1 MSDKN
6 LIPIISKTSK
16 RGNCL
21 SCGEVCANLRR
32 RYCSGEC
39 RKQMLWVLSLSK
51 GLLSIFNTKYASFS
65 FNNSQVIL
73 DILPVWSKDISRFMG
88 KRMPGNKPAD
98 DLKNLIL
105 QSGSDWH
112 DLIHNKNSRSYASL
126 FLLNKASDKKL
137 STYSLRPNSKLRP
150 KFSRAQKESI
160 RLLDLEIDDLILGG
174 HKSRIKSA
182 YKKLAKVHHPDVGGD
197 PEKFKKLNDAHQQ
210 MLLWAE
216 NPQFTSK
223 KALIDCWSFDSST
236 NKWTPPL

>member
-1 MSDKN
+1 MHDKN
-6 LIPIISKTSK
+6 LIPIINKTSK
-16 RGNCL
+16 RGKCL
-21 SCGEVCANLRR
+21 SCGDICNNLRR

-51 GLLSIFNTKYASFS
+51 GLLSILNTRYATFSFS
-65 FNNSQVIL
+65 NSQVIL
-73 DILPVWSKDISRFMG
+73 DILPSWSKDISRFTE

-105 QSGSDWH
+105 QSGRDWH
-112 DLIHNKNSRSYASL
+112 ELIHNNKSRSFASL
-126 FLLNKASDKKL
+126 FLLNKTSDKRLPAETLKPD
-137 STYSLRPNSKLRP
+137 SRLRP
-150 KFSRAQKESI
+150 KFSRREKESVK
-160 RLLDLEIDDLILGG
+160 LLDLAIDDLILAG

-210 MLLWAE
+210 MLIWAE

-223 KALIDCWSFDSST
+223 KALVDCWSFDSST